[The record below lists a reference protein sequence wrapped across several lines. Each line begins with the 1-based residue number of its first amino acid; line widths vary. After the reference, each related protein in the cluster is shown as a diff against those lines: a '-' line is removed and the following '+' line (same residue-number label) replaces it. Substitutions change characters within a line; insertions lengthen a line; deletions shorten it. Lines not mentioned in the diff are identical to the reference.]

1 MSVASIKS
9 LVDSASA
16 WTGPKHEGAGP
27 RELDLGALSRT
38 HPMQPEF
45 LLPDMIPQGEITLLG
60 GNGGTGKSWIA
71 LMLAVCI
78 AMGLPFFGI
87 PCKRRRSAYVS
98 FEDCEA
104 VLHWRLSRICYAL
117 NIEMD
122 TLVRWLRIFDGAS
135 APDSWFSRGEYG
147 DVGLTAQFESMR
159 QRLNDAQFIVIDG
172 SSDTFAGNENDR
184 AMVKAFLR
192 GLRTMT
198 PPDGALL
205 LLAHVDKNSARVGAA
220 SLGFSGST
228 GWNNGVRA
236 RLFLYAETSGD
247 EDDGAPT
254 GNVRLEVRKSNLG
267 AVGAG
272 LTLRY
277 DPDYNIF
284 IRMDSPPQKGEK
296 ADEAEGVLKVLRL
309 AYDAGNPIPAAT
321 GGSRTAHKVAG
332 SYDELPATL
341 KGKAAR
347 GRFNALIERLRTSG
361 RVTVE
366 AFTKGNRHRIEV
378 LRAAF

>member
-1 MSVASIKS
+1 MSVAAINS

-16 WTGPKHEGAGP
+16 WNDPKHEGAGP
-27 RELDLGALSRT
+27 RELNLSVLART
-38 HPMQPEF
+38 QPMQPEF
-45 LLPDMIPQGEITLLG
+45 LLQDMIPQGEITLLG

-117 NIEMD
+117 NIEMSS
-122 TLVRWLRIFDGAS
+122 LIRWLQLFDGAS
-135 APDSWFSRGEYG
+135 SPDSWFTRGEHG
-147 DVGLTAQFESMR
+147 EVGLTPQFELMR
-159 QRLNDAQFIVIDG
+159 QRLNDAQFIVVDG
-172 SSDTFAGNENDR
+172 SSDTYAGNENDR

-192 GLRTMT
+192 GLRTMI
-198 PPDGALL
+198 PPEGALL
-205 LLAHVDKNSARVGAA
+205 LLAHVDKNSAKVGAS

-236 RLFLYAETSGD
+236 RLFLFPETTGD
-247 EDDGAPT
+247 DDSAPT

-277 DPDYNIF
+277 DPDSNVF
-284 IRMDSPPQKGEK
+284 KRVDSLLQKGERV
-296 ADEAEGVLKVLRL
+296 DELEGVLKVLRL

-321 GGSRTAHKVAG
+321 AGSRTAHKVAG
-332 SYDELPATL
+332 SYDEFPSTL
-341 KGKAAR
+341 SGKAGR
-347 GRFNALIERLRTSG
+347 GRFNALIERLRASG
-361 RVTVE
+361 RVKVE
-366 AFTKGNRHRIEV
+366 LVTKTTRHKAEV
-378 LRAAF
+378 LRVVY